1 MVNDNIQTSIN
12 SNQKKTNEFIDY
24 IEINEGSNSKNY
36 KLKSFSSSIDRLLN
50 LFNHELAN
58 AFQTSFAATAYEN
71 TNSSDV
77 FSNSNQTLS
86 LSIAPL
92 DSKGDNTE
100 GGTGDDW
107 ADYISRLGKLNKL
120 LNTLSKDD
128 KIDVLPYSDQINKHL
143 IMSLNKTLPSGVHTK
158 TLEVYLQI
166 FNIIGH
172 ENLSKQFD
180 LWILGLLPLMEFCKI
195 SVKKVM
201 IDDIFS
207 KWILE
212 LDEDV
217 LRQNLAPLIKC
228 LFSGIEKDSN
238 DVVSLLNK
246 LKLKAQNDYLFMNC
260 VYTVLIESGLQ
271 GNNLE
276 LKMNCLI
283 WLNDSPNNNL
293 LLGIQNQGDSE
304 AFLKAIVECIDII
317 NTSNNS
323 DDVLCCRGYLDYMI
337 KNQLF
342 FDNDKIFCPFNGNRS
357 KNTRYLVDK
366 LLNLLLIKDVSI
378 NRRIFQYMIPQDHL
392 SEDTSRSGNDY
403 FKEYFCKEL
412 ISCLREN
419 HDTMSIIAIIQ
430 FLIIKWE
437 DIGSL
442 VFENLILKIM
452 DELDLN
458 GNTSISSLSQLLEIV
473 DSHLILQSLLMDNG
487 SGQKHDQLF
496 YIEKMIHIIKDDD
509 DEMLIKHLPMIMIYL
524 MTSENYSTNESQIYL
539 VDKIIQKIPQRA
551 FFTISEDSVLPNCF
565 DITHEDLKDYHE
577 TLKDFYTSDSSSGEN
592 TKKTLPFHIADLL
605 SISVKV
611 AYDTLIKYMTDPA
624 SLTTHFNIMHFVVR
638 LFISLYTRLPE
649 FQHHPYVKY
658 ETINKLLLG
667 TFSNTEL
674 AIKHEALSDL
684 IDLYKTCIFDKVFE
698 FNKSDLES
706 INQSLLVIKT
716 FKAIINNLIYPKLF
730 DSSIRFEYVSVLNLM
745 ISINEKYSIKFLLE
759 SLLNDTSNKK
769 HKKLNML
776 ETLIFKKNKSEKNS
790 QNFGFFIHVID
801 HLLLA
806 GDLSIFNWLKKN
818 LLSKENS
825 VYFHKLI
832 DHYFIKLLSSGL
844 DAEDN
849 GALISTIESLSSVVT
864 NVLDYDFSLLSR
876 EAISPK
882 LKNAIQDTNN
892 TQFLRSGKNQTY
904 QNLVVNFLIECLKKN
919 KDTCVGNCTFYSKTL
934 GLFESCIAGNEHY
947 VIGDVIDIT
956 SFVLKQNEFIE
967 GAENDEFIVSK
978 VTLIKILTKLITH
991 SEIAERNELI
1001 LKFLDF
1007 IVSSIDLIKNYDVM
1021 SNFIYLLEVSY
1032 IQLDGNDSIDDL
1044 STTSDDFSGL
1054 SMNKNKIIF
1063 NIVLPLGTTLLN
1075 KLQSEFQNELTVMNG
1090 SDFEFFNILMD
1101 GISELLETC
1110 NNQIHEQKIA
1120 LEQENTTFRGKND
1133 FFTTVF
1139 NSTSRR
1145 NTDLDSIKSKMLI
1158 NEQIVDQFFNMVLN
1172 EVYNLWVVTNS
1183 KITELKTKDVFNYT
1197 SLVMIL
1203 QNYKHKIKIFLQ
1215 RNYNTR
1221 PLEFLRALIN
1231 TETANLEEL
1240 SSLIISL
1247 DGNRPSLTVPKV
1259 LYLMQNDSM
1268 NVIYLKFI
1276 DCYLNILES
1285 STIEEVFDD
1294 IFEFFKTNFNA
1305 LDLKGQQGIY
1315 TIKILSKVGNA
1326 IKFDSKKS
1334 SASFFETTSKMV
1346 NTYIVGNQE
1355 NILNDF
1361 TKNKDILALLETQLT
1376 PLFKKDSNDLVVNV
1390 IYNKIV
1396 SEVFK
1401 KRRESLEKVSDS
1413 MIDFLIAMTPY
1424 LTANKSYKS
1433 TINSTLSSNNTDFEI
1448 FEFNSKWKEYL
1459 EVMLKSTILP
1469 DYTNSLIN
1477 ELLMM
1482 KNTFNWSKQEVLFKT
1497 TLLIRKL
1504 IMILNIG
1511 FTSNV
1516 SNLLSD
1522 FVLRNYDFKNIEL
1535 YRYQAHLMSALLSD
1549 KEVNTSIHKQEII
1562 EFIVN
1567 GLRNFYHYYIHN
1579 KGVITNL
1586 NSSNPYDM
1594 AFLYLLQIISN
1605 NKDGFVGENAVWT
1618 NLFAFKE
1625 LVMVDDDAAENKT
1638 WIHIK
1643 KFEDIGEFILSFD
1656 SVLISNVRGI

>member
-1 MVNDNIQTSIN
+1 MVNGDIQTSIN
-12 SNQKKTNEFIDY
+12 SYQKKTNEFIDY

-36 KLKSFSSSIDRLLN
+36 KLKSFSSSIDKLLN
-50 LFNHELAN
+50 LFDHELAT
-58 AFQTSFAATAYEN
+58 AFNSNFAGTVYEN
-71 TNSSDV
+71 TNSDV
-77 FSNSNQTLS
+77 FSNSNQAKS
-86 LSIAPL
+86 LNIVVI
-92 DSKGDNTE
+92 DSKGDSNE
-100 GGTGDDW
+100 SGSGDDW

-120 LNTLSKDD
+120 LNTLSKEDNVN
-128 KIDVLPYSDQINKHL
+128 VLPYSDQINKHL

-180 LWILGLLPLMEFCKI
+180 LWILGMLPLMEFCKI
-195 SVKKVM
+195 SVKKIM
-201 IDDIFS
+201 IDDIFG

-212 LDEDV
+212 LSEDV
-217 LRQNLAPLIKC
+217 LKRNLAPLIKC

-238 DVVSLLNK
+238 DVVTLLNK
-246 LKLKAQNDYLFMNC
+246 LKLKVQNDYLFMNC
-260 VYTVLIESGLQ
+260 VCTVLIESNLQ

-283 WLNDSPNNNL
+283 WLNDSPSNNL
-293 LLGIQNQGDSE
+293 LLCIKDQGDSE
-304 AFLKAIVECIDII
+304 VFLKAIVECIDIK

-337 KNQLF
+337 KNQLCF
-342 FDNDKIFCPFNGNRS
+342 NNDKIFFPPNGNRS
-357 KNTRYLVDK
+357 KNTRYLVNK
-366 LLNLLLIKDVSI
+366 LLSLLLIKDVSI
-378 NRRIFQYMIPQDHL
+378 NRRIFQYMIPQDQL
-392 SEDTSRSGNDY
+392 SDDTGNNGKDY
-403 FKEYFCKEL
+403 FIQYFFNEL

-458 GNTSISSLSQLLEIV
+458 SKSSIDSLSQLLEIV
-473 DSHLILQSLLMDNG
+473 DSHLILQALLIDNN
-487 SGQKHDQLF
+487 SEHKYDQLF

-509 DEMLIKHLPMIMIYL
+509 DEMLIKHFPMLMIYL
-524 MTSENYSTNESQIYL
+524 MTSEHYSTNEMHISL

-551 FFTISEDSVLPNCF
+551 FFTISEESNLPSCF
-565 DITHEDLKDYHE
+565 DITHDDLNKYHE
-577 TLKDFYTSDSSSGEN
+577 TLKDFYTDDTSTGEN

-611 AYDTLIKYMTDPA
+611 AYDTLIKYMTDPE
-624 SLTTHFNIMHFVVR
+624 SLNIHSSTMHFAIR

-649 FQHHPYVKY
+649 FQHHPYLKY
-658 ETINKLLLG
+658 EEINKLLLD
-667 TFSNTEL
+667 TFSNSDLKLKYES
-674 AIKHEALSDL
+674 LSDL

-698 FNKSDLES
+698 FNKSDLKS

-716 FKAIINNLIYPKLF
+716 FKIIINNLIYPKLF
-730 DSSIRFEYVSVLNLM
+730 DSSISFEYVSILNLM

-759 SLLNDTSNKK
+759 SLLNDSSNKK
-769 HKKLNML
+769 QKKLKML
-776 ETLIFKKNKSEKNS
+776 KTLIFKKNKSEKNS

-801 HLLLA
+801 HLLLV
-806 GDLSIFNWLKKN
+806 GDSTIFNWLKEN
-818 LLSKENS
+818 LLSDENS

-832 DHYFIKLLSSGL
+832 DHYYINLLSSGL
-844 DAEDN
+844 NAENN
-849 GALISTIESLSSVVT
+849 GALISTIESFSSVVT
-864 NVLDYDFSLLSR
+864 NVLDYDFNYLSR
-876 EAISPK
+876 EAISSK
-882 LKNAIQDTNN
+882 LKNAIQDTSN
-892 TQFLRSGKNQTY
+892 THFLRIAKDQTY
-904 QNLVVNFLIECLKKN
+904 QNLLVNILIECLKENKVTCIKN
-919 KDTCVGNCTFYSKTL
+919 YIFYSKVL
-934 GLFESCIAGNEHY
+934 ALFESCIAGNEHY

-956 SFVLKQNEFIE
+956 SFVLKQNESIE
-967 GAENDEFIVSK
+967 STESDDFIVSK
-978 VTLIKILTKLITH
+978 VTLIKILTKLITN
-991 SEIAERNELI
+991 SEISEKNELI

-1044 STTSDDFSGL
+1044 STASDDLSGI
-1054 SMNKNKIIF
+1054 SINKNKIIF

-1075 KLQSEFQNELTVMNG
+1075 KLQSEFQNELIVMNG

-1110 NNQIHEQKIA
+1110 NNQIKEQKIL
-1120 LEQENTTFRGKND
+1120 LEQDTNTFRSKND
-1133 FFTTVF
+1133 FFNSVF
-1139 NSTSRR
+1139 NSNSKR
-1145 NTDLDSIKSKMLI
+1145 NNELESIKSKLLI
-1158 NEQIVDQFFNMVLN
+1158 NEQIVDQYFNMVLN
-1172 EVYNLWVVTNS
+1172 RVYSLWVITNS
-1183 KITELKTKDVFNYT
+1183 QISELKSKNMFNYT

-1203 QNYKHKIKIFLQ
+1203 QNYKHKIKTFFQ

-1221 PLEFLRALIN
+1221 PLELLRALMDIEN
-1231 TETANLEEL
+1231 VNLIEL

-1259 LYLMQNDSM
+1259 LALMQKDDT
-1268 NVIYLKFI
+1268 NVIYFKFI
-1276 DCYLNILES
+1276 DCYLNLLEA
-1285 STIEEVFDD
+1285 STIEEVFLD
-1294 IFEFFKTNFNA
+1294 IFEFFKTNSNL
-1305 LDLKGQQGIY
+1305 LDLNEQHGVY
-1315 TIKILSKVGNA
+1315 SIKILSKIGNA

-1334 SASFFETTSKMV
+1334 SAFFFEITSKVV

-1355 NILNDF
+1355 AILNDYV
-1361 TKNKDILALLETQLT
+1361 KNKDILVLLETQLI
-1376 PLFKKDSNDLVVNV
+1376 PLFKKDNNDLLVNV
-1390 IYNKIV
+1390 IYNKII

-1401 KRRESLEKVSDS
+1401 KKKDSLEKMSDF
-1413 MIDFLIAMTPY
+1413 MIDFLIAMTPH
-1424 LTANKSYKS
+1424 LSTIKSYKS
-1433 TINSTLSSNNTDFEI
+1433 NINSILSSSNTDFEI
-1448 FEFNSKWKEYL
+1448 FEFNIKWKEYL
-1459 EVMLKSTILP
+1459 KVILKSTILP

-1477 ELLMM
+1477 ELFMT
-1482 KNTFNWSKQEVLFKT
+1482 KNSFNWSKQEVLSKT

-1516 SNLLSD
+1516 SNLLID

-1535 YRYQAHLMSALLSD
+1535 YRYQVHLMSATLSD
-1549 KEVNTSIHKQEII
+1549 NEIHSSIHKQEII
-1562 EFIVN
+1562 EFIGN
-1567 GLRNFYHYYIHN
+1567 GLRNSYHYYIHN

-1586 NSSNPYDM
+1586 NKNNSYDM
-1594 AFLYLLQIISN
+1594 AFFYLLQIISN
-1605 NKDGFVGENAVWT
+1605 NKNGLVGEKAIWT

-1625 LVMVDDDAAENKT
+1625 LVMVDVTTENKT
-1638 WIHIK
+1638 WIHLN
-1643 KFEDIGEFILSFD
+1643 KFEDIGKFILSFD
-1656 SVLISNVRGI
+1656 SVLTNDVRSI